1 MQAFG
6 SREECGRMG
15 LVNSEMA
22 LPNGLKLG
30 GMIEGIWEN
39 VLVRVRGGMIHDLLF
54 LLIKG
59 L

>member
-1 MQAFG
+1 MQALG
-6 SREECGRMG
+6 SGEECGRMG

-39 VLVRVRGGMIHDLLF
+39 VLVRVICGMIHDSLF

-59 L
+59 V